1 MVIAWSR
8 VHTEICGV
16 FCEFVTH
23 PRKEDLVDIMSQGHV
38 LETHVVLSYLW
49 SVSCKWPVINVTL
62 ETLKKSY
69 MKYNTNMFC
78 QKTYIND
85 NNRVYICLSSE

>member
-1 MVIAWSR
+1 MWGILR
-8 VHTEICGV
+8 VCYT
-16 FCEFVTH
+16 
-23 PRKEDLVDIMSQGHV
+23 PRKGRFGRYHESGTCLGG

-49 SVSCKWPVINVTL
+49 SVSCKRTVINVTL

-78 QKTYIND
+78 QKTFIND
-85 NNRVYICLSSE
+85 NNLVYICLSSE